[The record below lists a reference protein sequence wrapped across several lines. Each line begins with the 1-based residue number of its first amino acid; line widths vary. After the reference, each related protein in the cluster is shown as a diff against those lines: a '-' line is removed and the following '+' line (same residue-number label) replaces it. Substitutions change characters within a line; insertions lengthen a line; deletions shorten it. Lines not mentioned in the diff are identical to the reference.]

1 MDSMGRPMMF
11 AAVLGKSLIAFVA
24 AGLAATWFGAGVWF
38 LEGAAY
44 WIPCY
49 LALALI
55 GVGVCIRASARRWAL
70 FGMVCAI
77 AVAAMLAQGYIPP
90 ANRPAKGQAPNL
102 RILQANVYNHFGD
115 ADALITLAREFQP
128 DILLLQEADDVWA
141 ERLRP
146 LEAMYPHKAI
156 LPRYTR
162 SGPDLGQYLRIE
174 SDEPR
179 ALSDKGIPAV
189 MTPIKVNG
197 RTVTLLNVHT
207 AAPFLPGRAKSH
219 RKQMRALADFVKSV
233 SGPIIVAGDLNSGPW
248 SPLYKMLTREAR
260 LVNAR
265 QGFGIRGTWPS
276 FFGPLRIGIDHVL
289 ASPDITIVQCRVGKG
304 IRSDH
309 RPLLTEL
316 FVPPPG

>member
-1 MDSMGRPMMF
+1 MESEGRSMTF
-11 AAVLGKSLIAFVA
+11 ASILGKGLIAFVA
-24 AGLAATWFGAGVWF
+24 AGWAATWFGAGIWF

-49 LALALI
+49 LALALT
-55 GVGVCIRASARRWAL
+55 GVAACVVASARRWAL
-70 FGMVCAI
+70 FGMVCAAAI
-77 AVAAMLAQGYIPP
+77 AAMLAQCYLP
-90 ANRPAKGQAPNL
+90 AENRAPKGQTPNL

-115 ADALITLAREFQP
+115 AGSLIALVREFQP
-128 DILLLQEADDVWA
+128 DVVLLQEADDVWA

-146 LEAMYPHKAI
+146 IEAMYPRKAI

-162 SGPDLGQYLRIE
+162 GGPDLGQYLRIE

-189 MTPIKVNG
+189 MTTIRVNG
-197 RTVTLLNVHT
+197 RSVSLLNVHT

-219 RKQMRALADFVKSV
+219 RKQMRALTDFARSI
-233 SGPIIVAGDLNSGPW
+233 SGPVIVAGDLNSGPW
-248 SPLYKMLTREAR
+248 SPLYKTLTREAR
-260 LVNAR
+260 LVSAR
-265 QGFGIRGTWPS
+265 QGFGILGSWPS
-276 FFGPLRIGIDHVL
+276 FFCPLRTGIDHVL
-289 ASPDITIVQCRVGKG
+289 ASPDIAVVQCRVGKG

-316 FVPPPG
+316 FVPPPR